1 MAKTTLAKTH
11 LLGLIGD
18 EDTCTAFLLGGIGEL
33 DAKREP
39 NFLVVKKDTTVGDIE
54 TTLKTLLSRKDIGI
68 VLINQHIANDV
79 RHIIDSHTA
88 AIPALLEIPSK
99 EHPYDPAK
107 DSILKRAKGMFNI
120 EDLR

>member
-1 MAKTTLAKTH
+1 MIILIPSLISNIPHTT
-11 LLGLIGD
+11 I
-18 EDTCTAFLLGGIGEL
+18 
-33 DAKREP
+33 
-39 NFLVVKKDTTVGDIE
+39 GDIE
-54 TTLKTLLSRKDIGI
+54 SHLKRLLARKDIGI

-79 RHIIDSHTA
+79 RHIMEAHTA

-120 EDLR
+120 DDMR